1 MVERARNDRT
11 KPAGPAPTEHRL
23 HAAALAHLARYGT
36 TRAGLI
42 RVLDRRVDRWARLA
56 DEMDGEIMR
65 AEIGRAKAAARA
77 VADQLAASGA
87 IDDAA
92 FAASRARGLARA
104 GKSAR
109 AVAAHLQAH
118 GVASDLVRDAVPEDA
133 ERELAAALSF
143 ARRRRIGPFRRTEE
157 LEPEEALRELGMLA
171 RAGYPREVAG
181 TALRMDADEATDR
194 INRARLP

>member
-1 MVERARNDRT
+1 MAVIVGGT
-11 KPAGPAPTEHRL
+11 PALEVRL
-23 HAAALAHLARYGT
+23 NGDLIDHEAFGLSAIT
-36 TRAGLI
+36 TSDADEEAGLCS
-42 RVLDRRVDRWARLA
+42 VTFD
-56 DEMDGEIMR
+56 
-65 AEIGRAKAAARA
+65 
-77 VADQLAASGA
+77 ADQLAASGA

-118 GVASDLVRDAVPEDA
+118 GVASDLVREAVPEDA